1 MRRARHLERTADA
14 VRGMAS
20 VVFKPSISVNKPV
33 ILLHLKSDTLSKTEM
48 FFQAMSL
55 LPLPFRPRLH
65 HGALGP
71 PNRES
76 LKIQDLTLD
85 RRGSGSTVSR
95 SKMVGASQTALASRI
110 RITVHNSGDS
120 QPLECLCESRSID
133 PEETPGFY
141 IVSPSIPMGPA
152 PYYIDVSKLNTCGF
166 CRLIRW
172 ICRQNCRRNHMLGLH
187 NALLGSK
194 HSSCD
199 RNPTRDG
206 CQLFRSV

>member
-1 MRRARHLERTADA
+1 VPSEQPSAPSLPSLTSWPHADIGLTKPTPTTSASETMRRARHLERTADA
-14 VRGMAS
+14 VRGTAS

-65 HGALGP
+65 YGALGP

-95 SKMVGASQTALASRI
+95 SKMVGASQTALASR
-110 RITVHNSGDS
+110 GS
-120 QPLECLCESRSID
+120 QFTIL
-133 PEETPGFY
+133 
-141 IVSPSIPMGPA
+141 VIP
-152 PYYIDVSKLNTCGF
+152 
-166 CRLIRW
+166 
-172 ICRQNCRRNHMLGLH
+172 NH
-187 NALLGSK
+187 
-194 HSSCD
+194 
-199 RNPTRDG
+199 
-206 CQLFRSV
+206 